1 MTQEATDATEC
12 NRHHWQIESPN
23 GPVSIGKC
31 KICGERREF
40 NNSIQGSG
48 WDRQGS
54 HNRRLRQSKAAAA
67 ANSNAKS

>member
-1 MTQEATDATEC
+1 MTQEATEC
-12 NRHHWQIESPN
+12 RHHWQIESPN

-31 KICGERREF
+31 KICGAFREF

-54 HNRRLRQSKAAAA
+54 HNRRLRQAKAAAA
-67 ANSNAKS
+67 ANSNAAKS